1 MIVREPQSSTR
12 VTFDKYFF
20 GDAKPTYPHAINV
33 VESKEAYA
41 QIRAQADSIAMVT
54 LQTST
59 QNDPTM
65 RLLSLDGVA
74 ASTANLANGVYPIR
88 RPVYFFIS
96 ADPGRVKSAV
106 RVFVEFI
113 KSREGQQILSAF

>member
-1 MIVREPQSSTR
+1 VIVREPQSSTR

-65 RLLSLDGVA
+65 RL
-74 ASTANLANGVYPIR
+74 
-88 RPVYFFIS
+88 PVYFFIS